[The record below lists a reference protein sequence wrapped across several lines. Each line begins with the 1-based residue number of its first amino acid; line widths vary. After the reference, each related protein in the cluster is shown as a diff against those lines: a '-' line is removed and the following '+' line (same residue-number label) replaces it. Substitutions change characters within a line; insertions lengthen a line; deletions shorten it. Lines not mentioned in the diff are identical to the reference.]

1 MPRFDDNILMLTDSY
16 KFSHHKQYPPETEII
31 YSYFESRGGKFPA
44 TVFYGLQYF
53 IKRYLCGPVVTKD
66 KIDEAEKFAE
76 KHFGNKDIFHRKGWE
91 YIVEKYGGF
100 LPVVIT
106 AVPEGTV
113 VPYQN
118 VLFTL
123 ENTDP
128 ECFWLTNYLET
139 LLVQVWYPMTVATNS
154 YAQKQVIAEYL
165 TKTGSDLSGIG
176 FKLVDFGVR
185 GSAGMEAAAIGG
197 SAHLCNFM
205 STDNIPSIQLL
216 QDYYSADMP
225 GFSIP
230 AAEHSTITSWTREK
244 EPDALKNMLEQFPT
258 GLVAVVSDSYDVFN
272 ACGNIWGGQLKELI
286 EKRDGTL
293 VIRPDSGDPPT
304 IVCQL
309 LDILIQ
315 KFGHTNTPTGHKLLP
330 PYVRLIQGDG
340 ISYETVKTILEA
352 MYSQG
357 FAADNVT
364 FGSGG
369 ALLQRLD
376 RDTQK
381 CAFKCSLARIG
392 GKNVDVFKDP
402 ITDPGKKSKKGRL
415 TLEATADG
423 GYTTTTDGSGDPAK
437 NLLVEVFRDGR
448 LLKEWTLEEIKNR
461 CEVRINNQS
470 EEAATK

>member
-1 MPRFDDNILMLTDSY
+1 MPRFDDNILLLTDSY
-16 KFSHHKQYPPETEII
+16 KMSHHKQYPADTEII
-31 YSYFESRGGKFPA
+31 YSYFESRGGKFPE
-44 TVFYGLQYF
+44 TVFYGLQFF

-76 KHFGNKDIFHRKGWE
+76 KHFGTKDIFHRKGWE
-91 YIVEKYGGF
+91 HILEKHKGF
-100 LPVVIT
+100 LPVIIT

-113 VPYQN
+113 VGNKN

-154 YAQKQVIAEYL
+154 YAQKQVIADYL
-165 TKTGSDLSGIG
+165 KKTGSDLSGLP

-185 GSAGMEAAAIGG
+185 GVAGMEAAAIGG
-197 SAHLCNFM
+197 SAHMLNFM
-205 STDNIPSIQLL
+205 STDNVPAIVLL

-244 EPDALKNMLEQFPT
+244 ESDALKNMLEQFPT

-272 ACGNIWGGQLKELI
+272 ACANIWGGELKELI

-293 VIRPDSGDPPT
+293 IVRPDSGDPPT

-309 LDILIQ
+309 LHILVD
-315 KFGHTNTPTGHKLLP
+315 KFGSSTTSTGHKLLP

-340 ISYETVKTILEA
+340 ISYETLGAILEA
-352 MYSQG
+352 MYKEG
-357 FAADNVT
+357 FAADNVS

-369 ALLQRLD
+369 ALLQKID

-381 CAFKCSLARIG
+381 CAFKCSLARVAG
-392 GKNVDVFKDP
+392 RNVDVYKDP

-415 TLEATADG
+415 TLEKTED
-423 GYTTTTDGSGDPAK
+423 GYTTITDGLGDPAK
-437 NLLVEVFRDGR
+437 NVLVEVFRDGR

-461 CEVRINNQS
+461 CEVV
-470 EEAATK
+470 